1 MKRRIV
7 RKLARCTINLCDWMM
22 GYHGV
27 LIQEAIIATVLTL
40 PTMFL
45 FMWSMIVMS

>member
-27 LIQEAIIATVLTL
+27 LIKEAVIASVVTI
-40 PTMFL
+40 PTMLF
-45 FMWSMIVMS
+45 FMWFMIVMS